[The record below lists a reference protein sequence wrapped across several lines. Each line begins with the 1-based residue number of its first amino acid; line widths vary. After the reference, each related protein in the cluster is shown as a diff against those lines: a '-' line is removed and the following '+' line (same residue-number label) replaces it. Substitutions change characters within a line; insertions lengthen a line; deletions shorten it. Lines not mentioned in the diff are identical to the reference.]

1 MTQTVLRVARGCRR
15 GSARARAARLTV
27 RATLFAC
34 ALVAGARPALA
45 QGSLTI
51 DTNPDSALAYEISRI
66 PGEPLA
72 LADAAAAALAHAT
85 AAREAEAAVRA
96 AGGEARTERGA
107 FDPELFLAIEK
118 RNEEAPTASPFSGA
132 DILETEE
139 TATSAG
145 ARMRLPFGAQ
155 IEASLDATRLE
166 TNSAF
171 AALVPQYDASGR
183 LAFRQPL
190 LRGFGPA
197 AWSARASAE
206 RLLESSRASRDDAV
220 LAVRAELET
229 TYWALYAAE
238 RAFGVQRLVVDR
250 ARTFLAEARV
260 REAAGLVGPN
270 QVANARVFLAEQELD
285 LIDNEE
291 LLDGISDRLATLM
304 GRRPGAGL
312 PRFRSVD
319 EPSDDFATEPQ
330 DSLVAQALRA
340 NHSVRA
346 AERVLAALRAES
358 RGAAWDALPAVDV
371 IGSIG
376 GNGLAGTPRDVIFG
390 GDTLRAS
397 IDKSD
402 FGDSWSQVTGRD
414 FPTWS
419 VGIDVSL
426 PIFMRQGRGERDR
439 LRGEVERAE
448 QQLIAVQRDVETR
461 VRANYRE
468 LSNGTRRMTIARD
481 GVAAALEEIRIALIE
496 YQNGRTTAFEVVRVG
511 ADLPRAQQ
519 RLSLALVRTARASA
533 ELKRLTTTGFA
544 DAASAQKGPSQ

>member
-1 MTQTVLRVARGCRR
+1 MFALLAIFVAC
-15 GSARARAARLTV
+15 A
-27 RATLFAC
+27 FAC
-34 ALVAGARPALA
+34 TAALTPRAALA

-66 PGEPLA
+66 EGDPLS
-72 LADAAAAALAHAT
+72 LAEAAAAALANAT

-118 RNEEAPTASPFSGA
+118 RNEDAPTSSPFSGA
-132 DILETEE
+132 DVLETEE
-139 TATSAG
+139 TFTSAG
-145 ARMRLPFGAQ
+145 ARMRLPFGAE
-155 IEASLDATRLE
+155 IAATLDATRLE

-171 AALVPQYDASGR
+171 AALVPQYDAAGR
-183 LAFRQPL
+183 LSFRQPL

-197 AWSARASAE
+197 ASSARASAE
-206 RLLESSRASRDDAV
+206 RLLEATEASRDDAL

-285 LIDNEE
+285 LIDAEE

-304 GRRPGAGL
+304 GRRPSAGL

-319 EPSDDFATEPQ
+319 EPPDDFATEPQ
-330 DSLVAQALRA
+330 DTLVAKALRA
-340 NHSVRA
+340 NHGVRA
-346 AERVLAALRAES
+346 AERVLTAVRAEA

-376 GNGLAGTPRDVIFG
+376 GNGLAGTPQDVIFG
-390 GDTLRAS
+390 GDTLRS
-397 IDKSD
+397 TIEKSD
-402 FGDSWSQVTGRD
+402 FADSWSQVTGRD

-419 VGIDVSL
+419 LGLNVSL
-426 PIFMRQGRGERDR
+426 PIFLREGRGERDR

-448 QQLIAVQRDVETR
+448 QQLIAAQRDVEAR
-461 VRANYRE
+461 VRANFRE
-468 LSNGTRRMTIARD
+468 LSNGTRRLTIARD
-481 GVAAALEEIRIALIE
+481 GVAASLEEIRIALIE
-496 YQNGRTTAFEVVRVG
+496 YENGRTTAFEVVRVG

-519 RLSLALVRTARASA
+519 RLSLALVRTARAAA
-533 ELKRLTTTGFA
+533 EIKRLTTIGFA